1 MAQGLLQG
9 LPVGVFDLTA
19 HGQSKGDDA
28 VSFFDPLNSG
38 ILNPIEFSN
47 QRWQIITQDFP

>member
-19 HGQSKGDDA
+19 HGHHRDEA
-28 VSFFDPLNSG
+28 ISFLIFGLKD
-38 ILNPIEFSN
+38 I
-47 QRWQIITQDFP
+47 